1 MMETNY
7 YAVVFVLVVAVLL
20 IVFLIKR
27 NRKDQKNFEKN
38 IINSEMKPEK
48 HEEGNLEDT
57 SN

>member
-1 MMETNY
+1 METNY
-7 YAVVFVLVVAVLL
+7 YSVAFVVLIAVLL

-27 NRKDQKNFEKN
+27 NRRDQKNFEKN

-48 HEEGNLEDT
+48 HEESNLEDT